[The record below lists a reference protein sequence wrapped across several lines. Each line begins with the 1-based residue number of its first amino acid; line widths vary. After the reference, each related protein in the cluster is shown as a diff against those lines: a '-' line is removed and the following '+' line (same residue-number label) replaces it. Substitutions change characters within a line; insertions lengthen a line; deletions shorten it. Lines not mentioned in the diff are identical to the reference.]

1 MSLISANSL
10 SVAGVSILSV
20 VVVTI
25 GVISGGKSVS
35 TCISVG
41 DSGTGTPTLARRL
54 HNEPDS
60 TDDDCNDG
68 DEACDVVDVVCKVLM
83 MVFNVVPRSSGVE
96 VWSAGLGCLHFL
108 HFGSCPL

>member
-1 MSLISANSL
+1 MSANSL
-10 SVAGVSILSV
+10 SVAGVCILSV
-20 VVVTI
+20 VDVSV
-25 GVISGGKSVS
+25 GDISGGRSIS

-41 DSGTGTPTLARRL
+41 DSGTGTPTFAKRL
-54 HNEPDS
+54 QSEPDS
-60 TDDDCNDG
+60 TDDDCDDG
-68 DEACDVVDVVCKVLM
+68 DEVCDVVDVVCSVLI